1 MTDMTQTTHSN
12 QSPPSATTVE
22 LGTADATDERLNKSS
37 TISSLFSR
45 TNQAI
50 PQELRDSLTKERYIK
65 HVQTQF
71 AQTVT
76 PGILRHVNAVI
87 FVRDELHR
95 DENVKAYKL
104 TVYVDGAAAR
114 AELNN
119 RVEIIIAKYLEL
131 FNLVVSVFD
140 IKVSRGKYLKLHPY
154 QEELAELDTAGTC
167 SATRQNYPAGIA
179 DISTHN
185 PERARIIYETLVNEA
200 ITQDYNNSD
209 DPPVK
214 KGTVITHDIDAFVA
228 PLKPGSLQESFRRL
242 LVAKQQS

>member
-1 MTDMTQTTHSN
+1 MTDITNTTDN
-12 QSPPSATTVE
+12 T
-22 LGTADATDERLNKSS
+22 ERLNKSAS
-37 TISSLFSR
+37 ISSLLSH
-45 TNQAI
+45 TNQTI
-50 PQELRDSLTKERYIK
+50 PQELYDSLTKERYIK
-65 HVQTQF
+65 HVQMQF

-95 DENVKAYKL
+95 DESVKAYKL

-119 RVEIIIAKYLEL
+119 RVEIIITKYREL

-154 QEELAELDTAGTC
+154 QEELSELDTAGAC
-167 SATRQNYPAGIA
+167 SATRENYPAGIA

-185 PERARIIYETLVNEA
+185 PDCARVIYETLVNEA
-200 ITQDYNNSD
+200 ISQDYNNSD

-214 KGTVITHDIDAFVA
+214 KGAQITSDIDAFVS

-242 LVAKQQS
+242 LLAKQQS

>member
-1 MTDMTQTTHSN
+1 MTDTTN
-12 QSPPSATTVE
+12 TTDN
-22 LGTADATDERLNKSS
+22 TERLNKSAS
-37 TISSLFSR
+37 ISSLLSH
-45 TNQAI
+45 TNQTI

-95 DENVKAYKL
+95 DESVKAYKL

-119 RVEIIIAKYLEL
+119 RVEIIITKYREL
-131 FNLVVSVFD
+131 FNLAVSVFD

-154 QEELAELDTAGTC
+154 QEELNALDTTGAC
-167 SATRQNYPAGIA
+167 NITRENYPAGIA

-185 PERARIIYETLVNEA
+185 PERARVIYETLVNEA
-200 ITQDYNNSD
+200 ISQDYNNSD

-214 KGTVITHDIDAFVA
+214 KGTQITSDIDAFVA
-228 PLKPGSLQESFRRL
+228 PLKSGSLQESFRRL
-242 LVAKQQS
+242 LLAKQQS

>member
-1 MTDMTQTTHSN
+1 MTKITN
-12 QSPPSATTVE
+12 
-22 LGTADATDERLNKSS
+22 TADNTERLNKSAS
-37 TISSLFSR
+37 ISSLFSH
-45 TNQAI
+45 TNQII

-95 DENVKAYKL
+95 DESVKAYKL

-119 RVEIIIAKYLEL
+119 RVEIIIAKYQEL
-131 FNLVVSVFD
+131 FHLTVSVFD

-154 QEELAELDTAGTC
+154 QEELSELDTVGAC
-167 SATRQNYPAGIA
+167 SATRENYPAGIT

-185 PERARIIYETLVNEA
+185 PERARVIYETLVNEA
-200 ITQDYNNSD
+200 ISQDYNNSD

-214 KGTVITHDIDAFVA
+214 KGTQITSDIDAFVA

-242 LVAKQQS
+242 LLAKQQS